1 MKTVKKLFI
10 TYVLL
15 LSFCFV
21 SIVLVHL
28 IPQSWIKSN
37 VIKSVQTIQS
47 EGLYPNLLNFKLFQ
61 LDNFTDAVMHTIAMT
76 GDHKKP
82 VLSAMSNFYYRS
94 ENFLDI
100 AVDAD
105 KVAKGQLDN
114 LSKVS
119 YGRYWQ
125 GYLVFLKPLL
135 IIFDYSQIRI
145 LYYLLFVFLIGTI
158 SYLTFKNTKKR
169 VVLFSF
175 LITLVLFNVFIIPL
189 SLQFSTVFIIAF
201 IGIIIILLKPFKYAN
216 ETSYLPLFFV
226 IGGCTSFFDFLTVP
240 LVTLGLPLLFLVENY
255 DYEKKWKEKLLMVIK
270 ISIVWGIGYSFI
282 WASKWLLGSVL
293 TDVNI
298 FNDAINSSAKRTS
311 NDYRGM
317 EMTIS
322 NITKFIWENIEA
334 RGLQV
339 YVYISAIAMALLLFV
354 YTRSVKS
361 KEVLLNNIYLLLVAM
376 MVPLWFLVLRNHSI
390 QHGWFTWRAA
400 SVSIFALILFII
412 NTTSLT
418 QKKRNNG

>member
-1 MKTVKKLFI
+1 MKTVKKLFL

-15 LSFCFV
+15 LSLFFA

-28 IPQSWIKSN
+28 IPQNWIKSN

-61 LDNFTDAVMHTIAMT
+61 LDNFTDAVMHNIAMT

-82 VLSAMSNFYYRS
+82 VLSAMGNFYYRS
-94 ENFLDI
+94 ESFLNI
-100 AVDAD
+100 ANDAE
-105 KVAKGQLDN
+105 KVAKDQLSN

-135 IIFDYSQIRI
+135 VIFDYSQIRI
-145 LYYLLFVFLIGTI
+145 VYYLLFVFLIGSI
-158 SYLTFKNTKKR
+158 SYLTFKKNKNL
-169 VVLFSF
+169 VLLSSF
-175 LITLVLFNVFIIPL
+175 LLTIVLFNVFIIPL

-201 IGIIIILLKPFKYAN
+201 IGIISILLKPIKYAN
-216 ETSYLPLFFV
+216 EISYLPLFFI
-226 IGGCTSFFDFLTVP
+226 IGGCTSFFDFLTAP
-240 LVTLGLPLLFLVENY
+240 LVTLGLPLLFLVESHQ
-255 DYEKKWKEKLLMVIK
+255 KKWKEKLLMVIK
-270 ISIVWGIGYSFI
+270 ISVVWGIGYSLI

-298 FNDAINSSAKRTS
+298 FNDAMNSSAKRTS

-322 NITKFIWENIEA
+322 NIAKFIWKNIEMY
-334 RGLQV
+334 GLQV
-339 YVYISAIAMALLLFV
+339 YAYISVIAMALLIFV
-354 YTRSVKS
+354 YTKLVKS
-361 KEVLLNNIYLLLVAM
+361 KAVLLNNIYLLLIAM

-400 SVSIFALILFII
+400 SVSVFALILFIL

-418 QKKRNNG
+418 QKNKNNG